1 MSLYIHIEILNRE
14 FLSRLLIAM
23 ESASRGIKAYM
34 GRLDPYIMRG
44 FFAPGIILHKS
55 ISPAP
60 HRLDELSS
68 YQKKKFIVTSLDEEV
83 GLVNADSKKYLNMRY
98 SNESIELT
106 DKVFTWGKFDYDN
119 LSKKF
124 KKYKQK
130 FALTGNPRV
139 DFWRKDFKF
148 YYDKKNFIHKDYILL
163 SLNFTL
169 ASKKE
174 LAERFKFLKET
185 DYINRGITLDSY
197 KKKVKDSSRMYKKF
211 SKLIDFLSKETNL
224 TIVVRPHPIDK
235 LKNYDFLRKYKKVK
249 IIKKG
254 SISEWIHHAKIVI
267 HSSCTG
273 GLEASVRGRPT
284 VSYLPF
290 KSTHG
295 HPLCDEFSI
304 KTKNIKQCLSVI
316 KKINNNDIKIKK
328 PNLTN
333 FKLRAH
339 NLFSKRPA
347 YKIIVDELVKLSK
360 KRKITEKNND
370 LL

>member
-1 MSLYIHIEILNRE
+1 
-14 FLSRLLIAM
+14 
-23 ESASRGIKAYM
+23 
-34 GRLDPYIMRG
+34 
-44 FFAPGIILHKS
+44 
-55 ISPAP
+55 
-60 HRLDELSS
+60 
-68 YQKKKFIVTSLDEEV
+68 
-83 GLVNADSKKYLNMRY
+83 
-98 SNESIELT
+98 
-106 DKVFTWGKFDYDN
+106 
-119 LSKKF
+119 
-124 KKYKQK
+124 
-130 FALTGNPRV
+130 
-139 DFWRKDFKF
+139 
-148 YYDKKNFIHKDYILL
+148 
-163 SLNFTL
+163 
-169 ASKKE
+169 
-174 LAERFKFLKET
+174 
-185 DYINRGITLDSY
+185 
-197 KKKVKDSSRMYKKF
+197 MYKKF

-249 IIKKG
+249 VIKKG

-370 LL
+370 LLLKFQFKIRDIRSKFLKLKYGNIKFSYFDKDETSKIFKILKEFNPQYNDLALKFIKKDIIQIKKKSY